1 MLARH
6 SSALIYYLN
15 DSIKNMWK
23 RELPDKFFS
32 IADWLIIIVFC
43 CVPLFIMLPYKIN
56 LYLAWEGAYRM
67 SIGQMPF
74 RDFGMPLGYGF
85 WLIPA
90 LFFKIFGPF
99 MSSLIKAQ
107 VFINLVSALSYRHI
121 LTVFNVQRPI
131 RTLGV
136 LLFSVSYIFINFW
149 PWYNHVVFVYELA
162 GLALLVHALV
172 RPSRHSWWQL
182 ALAGLLA
189 FVAIFTKQDIGGLGF
204 LVMTFLLIAYVLME
218 KKYKPLLYF
227 GAGFV
232 VSGLV
237 IILPLLSYNFGYWF
251 NHGQEPH
258 SSRIAMMDFIN
269 EAFNFEAI
277 PIRIYLF
284 ALLVLVLNKWKPFTK
299 IFSDTA
305 ETLFFLLTL
314 GLLVQPLLGQV
325 TTYIPMYIHYYFH
338 SFALIYILSKINW
351 NVRLAAPGYIGLLT
365 IAMLFWFSQDTWR
378 YGKRVL
384 YRITNYEDVVD
395 YDEVSKRTWQMPPK
409 DAPSSDRSD
418 WQPTPF
424 ASLDNVLLPAETVV
438 GMKKLVDE
446 YKGKENLNVLN
457 MSEIPQLAYEIG
469 YTPLASPDH
478 PLWYHRNVA
487 IFDQQL
493 DRFCREIEAGEYD
506 LVIFENIP
514 SLNGFFP
521 PEVREC
527 LQREYRLKD
536 RFLAP
541 RIPMDSH
548 VEVYV
553 PK

>member
-1 MLARH
+1 
-6 SSALIYYLN
+6 
-15 DSIKNMWK
+15 MWK
-23 RELPDKFFS
+23 RSLPERFFTIS
-32 IADWLIIIVFC
+32 DWIIILVFC
-43 CVPLFIMLPYKIN
+43 GVPLFIMLPYKIN

-67 SIGQMPF
+67 SIGQTPF

-85 WLIPA
+85 WIIPTLA
-90 LFFKIFGPF
+90 FKIFGPY

-107 VFINLVSALSYRHI
+107 ALINLASVLSYRHI
-121 LTVFNVQRPI
+121 LGVFEVQKPI

-136 LLFSVSYIFINFW
+136 LLFCVSYVFINFW

-162 GLALLVHALV
+162 GIALLLQAVV
-172 RPSRHSWWQL
+172 RPSRHSWWQTV
-182 ALAGLLA
+182 LAGLLA
-189 FVAIFTKQDIGGLGF
+189 FLAIFTKQDIGGLGF
-204 LVMTFLLIAYVLME
+204 LVMVFLLLAYGLLE
-218 KKYKPLLYF
+218 KKFRPLLWF

-232 VSGLV
+232 ASALL
-237 IILPLLSYNFGYWF
+237 IILPLLSYDFGYWF
-251 NHGQEPH
+251 NYGQEPH

-284 ALLVLVLNKWKPFTK
+284 ALTVLVLNSWKPLTRLLA
-299 IFSDTA
+299 DTR
-305 ETLFFLLTL
+305 ETLFLLLTL

-325 TTYIPMYIHYYFH
+325 TTYIPMYVHYYFH
-338 SFALIYILSKINW
+338 SFALIYILHRINW
-351 NVRLAAPGYIGLLT
+351 KVNLAAPGYLAIMTLVL
-365 IAMLFWFSQDTWR
+365 LFWFSQDTWR

-384 YRITNYEDVVD
+384 YRITNYEDVID
-395 YDEVSKRTWQMPPK
+395 YDEVSKRTWQLPPEN
-409 DAPSSDRSD
+409 APSSDRSD

-424 ASLDNVLLPAETVV
+424 RSLDNVLMPRETIE
-438 GMKKLVDE
+438 GMKKLVE
-446 YKGKENLNVLN
+446 QFGGKENLKVLN

-469 YTPLASPDH
+469 YEPLAAEDH

-487 IFDQQL
+487 IFDAQIS
-493 DRFCREIEAGEYD
+493 RFCEEIVNNEYD
-506 LVIFENIP
+506 LVIFQDIP

-521 PEVREC
+521 PEVRAC
-527 LQREYRLKD
+527 LIEEYILQD

-553 PK
+553 PVKD